1 MAGQPTTAN
10 WILTRSIKAAGDES
24 ANQYKL
30 MKLDSSGDFLICSGA
45 TDVPVGVLLDKP
57 DAAGKSGLIGIIG
70 VGFAVGAAALN
81 EGEQIGTD
89 GSGLLDKKI
98 PGTDTTEFVV
108 GQVLQGSTAANDL
121 VVCSFNFATPHR
133 SA

>member
-30 MKLDSSGDFLICSGA
+30 MKLDASGDFLVCAAA
-45 TDVPVGVLLDKP
+45 TDIPVGVLLDKP

-70 VGFAVGAAALN
+70 IGFAQGDAALN
-81 EGEQIGTD
+81 EFDLVGPSSDGQLDAKIVSTD
-89 GSGLLDKKI
+89 S
-98 PGTDTTEFVV
+98 TEYVI
-108 GQVLQGSTAANDL
+108 GQVLQGSTAAGDL
-121 VVCSFNFATPHR
+121 VVCAFNFATPHR
-133 SA
+133 AA